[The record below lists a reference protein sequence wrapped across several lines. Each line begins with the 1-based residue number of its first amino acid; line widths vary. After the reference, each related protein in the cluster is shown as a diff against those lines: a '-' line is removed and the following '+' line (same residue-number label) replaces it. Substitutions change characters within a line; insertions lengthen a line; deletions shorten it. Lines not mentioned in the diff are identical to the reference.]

1 MGSDPVEVSW
11 SIAED
16 EGMSRVVKKGTAV
29 ARSDWA
35 HSIHVEVE
43 GLRSDR
49 WYWYR
54 FKAGA
59 ETSPIG
65 RTRTMPAP
73 GVMSDKLR
81 FAFASCQHFE
91 TGYYTAF
98 EHMANEG
105 LDLIIHLGDYIYE
118 YKGIEDRIRI
128 HKGDEIVST
137 EDYRNR
143 YAQYKSDPDLQAAHA
158 AAPWLVT
165 WDDHEVDNNY
175 ASDISEK
182 EGVDREAFRIR
193 RANAYKAYY
202 EHMPLRRASLPQGP
216 DMLLYRRISYGGLA
230 DFFVLDTRQYRTDQP
245 CGDGRIVLCDDALN
259 PENTMLG
266 EAQRNWLF
274 DGLERSDTRWNV
286 LAQQVMLAAH
296 DRDPTEAIGFSMDK
310 WTSCEV
316 ERRRLL
322 EFMGTSGVSNP
333 VVLTG
338 DIHSNWANEL
348 WLDST
353 DDRSPSVG
361 VEFVGTSISSSGDG
375 IRYPKN
381 LEQTLRD
388 NPFVKFHN
396 AERGYVSCE
405 VTPRE
410 WTTRYRVVDY
420 VTKRGA
426 PIRTRASFV
435 VENGDPR
442 LKEA

>member
-1 MGSDPVEVSW
+1 M
-11 SIAED
+11 IAED
-16 EGMSRVVKKGTAV
+16 EGMGRVVKRGTTV
-29 ARSDWA
+29 ARPDWA
-35 HSIHVEVE
+35 HSVHVEVE
-43 GLRSDR
+43 GLRPDR
-49 WYWYR
+49 WYWYQ

-59 ETSPIG
+59 EVSPIG
-65 RTRTMPAP
+65 RTRTTPIAGMTP
-73 GVMSDKLR
+73 DRLR

-118 YKGIEDRIRI
+118 SKGREDRIRI
-128 HKGDEIVST
+128 HKGDEIIST
-137 EDYRNR
+137 GDYRNR

-175 ASDISEK
+175 ASDISEQ
-182 EGVDREAFRIR
+182 EGVDREVFRIR

-202 EHMPLRRASLPQGP
+202 EHMPLRRTSLPKGP
-216 DMLLYRRISYGGLA
+216 DMQLYRRISYGDLA

-245 CGDGRIVLCDDALN
+245 CGDGKAVLCDEALN

-274 DGLERSDTRWNV
+274 KGLEGSSARWNV
-286 LAQQVMLAAH
+286 LAQQVMIAAH
-296 DRDPTEAIGFSMDK
+296 DRDPTEAVGFSMDK

-348 WLDST
+348 RI
-353 DDRSPSVG
+353 DDRKPEQETVG
-361 VEFVGTSISSSGDG
+361 VEFVATSLSSGGNGKQRANNHDW
-375 IRYPKN
+375 
-381 LEQTLRD
+381 LLAS
-388 NPFVKFHN
+388 NPCIKFHN
-396 AERGYVSCE
+396 RERGYVLCNVSKAS
-405 VTPRE
+405 
-410 WTTRYRVVDY
+410 WTTDY
-420 VTKRGA
+420 KVIDDVLKPGGKTFS
-426 PIRTRASFV
+426 RAKFI
-435 VENGDPR
+435 VESGTS
-442 LKEA
+442 KIEAG